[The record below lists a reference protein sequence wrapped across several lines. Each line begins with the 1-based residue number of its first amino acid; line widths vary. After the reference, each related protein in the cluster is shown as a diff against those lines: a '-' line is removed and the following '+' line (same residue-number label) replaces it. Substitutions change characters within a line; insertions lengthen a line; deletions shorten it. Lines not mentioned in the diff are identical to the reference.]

1 MKRGDLALAA
11 FYAFAIW
18 GNISVDMWMGFDVD
32 LRTTGYSF
40 HQTAGE
46 RTSNAQTLLTL
57 LPTTP
62 F

>member
-1 MKRGDLALAA
+1 MMKLGDLALAA

-46 RTSNAQTLLTL
+46 N
-57 LPTTP
+57 
-62 F
+62 